1 MPLIRD
7 GNLVQDD
14 WVQLSDDAPLEAN
27 EAVIV
32 SVERWQ
38 RERET
43 LGARSAP
50 VGVRLRPDQPPSEL
64 VDDLDRFGTV
74 ALEFPFF
81 KDGRGFSYARLLRER
96 YGYRGDVRAFGH
108 ILQDQY
114 LYLDRCGVNV
124 VEVKDEM
131 QAAAWSTALN
141 ELSVSYQPAADA
153 RQVVSNLRRESED
166 DRQENEIYTAEG
178 HDSPEQQRAARAA
191 RAGSLVRSF
200 SHAYG
205 HLPAQKLLAAMI
217 EKEFSGSIALVSSFG
232 AEAAVLLHMVS
243 RIAPSLPIIFLDTG
257 KIFGETLRY
266 RDSLINRLSLT
277 DVRSV
282 QPEPETVAKLDP
294 NGMLWQENGDACCAM
309 RKVEPLERALKGLDA
324 WITGRKRYQGQR
336 RAVLPVI
343 EALGGRVK
351 INPLASWTRDLLDEY
366 FAEHELPHHPLQSEG
381 YQSIGCMPCTDR
393 VVDGEDF
400 RAGRWRGSDKTE
412 CGIHET
418 PAGQSLT
425 SSGL

>member
-14 WVQLSDDAPLEAN
+14 WVQLPDDAPLEAN

-64 VDDLDRFGTV
+64 ADDLDRFETI
-74 ALEFPFF
+74 ALEFPVF

-141 ELSVSYQPAADA
+141 ELSVSYQPAADT
-153 RQVVSNLRRESED
+153 RQVVSALRRENDNHRQGNESNLVD
-166 DRQENEIYTAEG
+166 D
-178 HDSPEQQRAARAA
+178 HDGPDPQRVA
-191 RAGSLVRSF
+191 RAGARVRSF

-243 RIAPSLPIIFLDTG
+243 GIEPSLPIIFLDTG

-266 RDSLINRLSLT
+266 RDSLVNRLSLT

-282 QPEPETVAKLDP
+282 QPEAETVAKLDP
-294 NGMLWQENGDACCAM
+294 DGMLWQENGDACCAM

-343 EALGGRVK
+343 EALGGRIK
-351 INPLASWTRDLLDEY
+351 INPLASWTRDLVDEY
-366 FAEHELPHHPLQSEG
+366 FMEHKLPHHPLQSEG

-393 VVDGEDF
+393 VVAGEDF